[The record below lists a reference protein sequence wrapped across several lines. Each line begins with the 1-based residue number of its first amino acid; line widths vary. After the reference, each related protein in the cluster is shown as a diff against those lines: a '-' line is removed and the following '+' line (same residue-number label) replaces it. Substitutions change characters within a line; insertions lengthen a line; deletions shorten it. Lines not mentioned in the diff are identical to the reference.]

1 MFTGCLVETR
11 PGGVEAVPVLP
22 AVVEVGPDGYF
33 QHQGHHYFYDHDRWY
48 YADTRNGP
56 RHELPSS
63 HWPKETRRKP
73 Q

>member
-1 MFTGCLVETR
+1 M
-11 PGGVEAVPVLP
+11 LP
-22 AVVEVGPDGYF
+22 AVVEVGPDGYL
-33 QHQGHHYFYDHDRWY
+33 QHQGRRYFYDHDRWSC
-48 YADTRNGP
+48 ADTRNGP